1 MNYKIEDLRLNYVM
15 SKNPTKSTTYKKR
28 AMIEA
33 LNKTLG
39 LVSHACKIVGIDRST
54 HYDWLR
60 NDEEYKLAVES
71 TNDLVLDM
79 AESSLYKQISQGN
92 TAATIFYLKTRGKK
106 RGYQQE
112 DSHLMLQPKHEI
124 VLTYDAEKKEI
135 E

>member
-1 MNYKIEDLRLNYVM
+1 MN
-15 SKNPTKSTTYKKR
+15 KNPTQSNTIKKK

-39 LVSHACKIVGIDRST
+39 LVSHATKIVGIDRST

-60 NDEEYKLAVES
+60 NDEEYRLAVES

-79 AESSLYKQISQGN
+79 AESSLYKQISQGD

-106 RGYQQE
+106 RGYQEGEQ
-112 DSHLMLQPKHEI
+112 LIIQPKQEI
-124 VLTYDAEKKEI
+124 VLTYDAETKEI

>member
-1 MNYKIEDLRLNYVM
+1 M
-15 SKNPTKSTTYKKR
+15 SKKPSKSTMYKKA
-28 AMIEA
+28 AMLEA

-39 LVSHACKIVGIDRST
+39 LVTHACKIVGIDRST

-79 AESSLYKQISQGN
+79 AESSLFKQINQGN
-92 TAATIFYLKTRGKK
+92 AAATIFFLKTRGKH
-106 RGYQQE
+106 RGYEQDDQQ
-112 DSHLMLQPKHEI
+112 LMIQPKHEI
-124 VLTYDAEKKEI
+124 VLTYDAETKTKELA

>member
-1 MNYKIEDLRLNYVM
+1 M
-15 SKNPTKSTTYKKR
+15 SKKSTQFDTIKKE

-39 LVSHACKIVGIDRST
+39 LVSHACKIVGIHRST

-60 NDEEYKLAVES
+60 NDKEYKIAVES

-79 AESSLYKQISQGN
+79 AESSLFKQINQGN

-106 RGYQQE
+106 RGYQEGEQ
-112 DSHLMLQPKHEI
+112 LMIQPKQEI
-124 VLTYDAEKKEI
+124 VLTYDAETKEI

>member
-1 MNYKIEDLRLNYVM
+1 MSYKIEVLRLKYVM
-15 SKNPTKSTTYKKR
+15 SKKPTKSTTYKKT
-28 AMIEA
+28 AMLEA

-60 NDEEYKLAVES
+60 NDEEYRLACES

-79 AESSLYKQISQGN
+79 AESSLYKQINQGN

-106 RGYQQE
+106 RGYEQE
-112 DSHLMLQPKHEI
+112 EPLMIQPKHEI
-124 VLTYDAEKKEI
+124 VLTYDAETKESK
-135 E
+135 

>member
-1 MNYKIEDLRLNYVM
+1 M
-15 SKNPTKSTTYKKR
+15 SKKPSKSTMYKKA
-28 AMIEA
+28 AMLEA

-39 LVSHACKIVGIDRST
+39 LVTHACKIVGIDRST

-79 AESSLYKQISQGN
+79 AESSLFKQINQGN
-92 TAATIFYLKTRGKK
+92 AAATIFFLKTRGKN
-106 RGYQQE
+106 RGYEQDDQQ
-112 DSHLMLQPKHEI
+112 LMIQPKHEI
-124 VLTYDAEKKEI
+124 VLTYDAETKTKELA